1 MRRPT
6 LDPPTLELHGRFHI
20 PDSVWDRLPSG
31 TAAARTD
38 PVPGELT
45 FNDDGGGSLKVR
57 GHLSRQIPPPLSG
70 EVIDTIH
77 GDSGPKFVA
86 LYGCRRTF
94 IDFGDPQHG
103 LVHYSPREILVVE
116 AVRECDRGWGPGFFD
131 DTGSL
136 RCTGFT
142 IRSKLHLQHWIG
154 CGYIEPW
161 PADDTGIDLEL
172 PPASSV
178 AEAGTNA
185 ELSFHHDKDC
195 VNDPFGCV
203 VEQAALLRISFDE
216 PRRLYGKTG
225 IYHIIR
231 LVHGLV
237 AIAAHKSVA
246 VENITLEFTRD
257 GLPPLHARL
266 YRRWAENESAS
277 ADPASW
283 QRPVSFELIGGLRG
297 IVKWI
302 NAADRYWLP
311 MIRVGSRW
319 LSPTAYLESK
329 FSDVYV
335 ALEAIAR
342 IKLEITSGSND
353 LKKQVGGMD
362 KVLQKLATGWGVGD
376 DLLTRGVREDGFERF
391 AQLVGNVERWAS
403 AMVRERSTLVI
414 HPGLDCYSRSGE
426 LELRPLFEKGYVLA
440 VMCLLHEVGIASDA
454 GRAMCETLARSPSA
468 EPLAGAW

>member
-31 TAAARTD
+31 TPAARTD

-103 LVHYSPREILVVE
+103 RVHYSPREILVVE

-131 DTGSL
+131 DIDSL
-136 RCTGFT
+136 LCTGFV
-142 IRSKLHLQHWIG
+142 IKSKLHLQHWIG
-154 CGYIEPW
+154 NGYVDWQSDNGDTIVLER
-161 PADDTGIDLEL
+161 PAR
-172 PPASSV
+172 SSV
-178 AEAGTNA
+178 TEDGTTV
-185 ELSFHHDKDC
+185 ELSFVYDQEQ
-195 VNDPFGCV
+195 NPFGCV

-231 LVHGLV
+231 LVYGLV
-237 AIAAHKSVA
+237 AIVAHKSVA

-342 IKLEITSGSND
+342 IKLKITSGSND

-376 DLLTRGVREDGFERF
+376 DLPTRGVRENGFERF
-391 AQLVGNVERWAS
+391 AQLVGNVECWAS

-426 LELRPLFEKGYVLA
+426 LKLRPLFEKGYVLA
-440 VMCLLHEVGIASDA
+440 VMCLLHEAGIASGA

-468 EPLAGAW
+468 